1 MKIGLFCII
10 ANKNNKIVANS
21 NTKKGKS
28 NFELAIVDL
37 VRQKRRE
44 NKLTQENIAT
54 CLNVTPGY
62 IGQIESLTE
71 PSMYTHDQLNIL
83 AIEMDCSP
91 KDFYPEGAVKK

>member
-1 MKIGLFCII
+1 
-10 ANKNNKIVANS
+10 VANS
-21 NTKKGKS
+21 TTKKGKS

-44 NKLTQENIAT
+44 HKLTQENIAT

-83 AIEMDCSP
+83 ALEMECSP
-91 KDFYPEGAVKK
+91 KDFYPDKAINK

>member
-1 MKIGLFCII
+1 
-10 ANKNNKIVANS
+10 VANYT
-21 NTKKGKS
+21 TKKGKS

-71 PSMYTHDQLNIL
+71 PSMYTHDQLNML
-83 AIEMDCSP
+83 AQEMDCSP
-91 KDFYPEGAVKK
+91 KDFYPENAINK

>member
-1 MKIGLFCII
+1 M
-10 ANKNNKIVANS
+10 ANS
-21 NTKKGKS
+21 TTKKVKS

-54 CLNVTPGY
+54 CLDVTPWY

-71 PSMYTHDQLNIL
+71 PSMYTHDQLNVL

-91 KDFYPEGAVKK
+91 KDFYPEKPVKK

>member
-21 NTKKGKS
+21 TTKKSKS

-37 VRQKRRE
+37 VRQKRRD

-83 AIEMDCSP
+83 ALEMDCSP
-91 KDFYPEGAVKK
+91 QDFYPKNYIK

>member
-1 MKIGLFCII
+1 MKVGLFCII

-21 NTKKGKS
+21 TTKKVKS
-28 NFELAIVDL
+28 DFELAIVDL

-44 NKLTQENIAT
+44 NKLTQENIAI

-91 KDFYPEGAVKK
+91 KDFYPEHFAKK

>member
-1 MKIGLFCII
+1 M
-10 ANKNNKIVANS
+10 ANIT
-21 NTKKGKS
+21 TKKGKS
-28 NFELAIVDL
+28 SFELAIVDL
-37 VRQKRRE
+37 VRQKRRD

-91 KDFYPEGAVKK
+91 KDFYPEESVKKN